1 MLVFFA
7 FLLCLAWGSV
17 STLFWIPEN
26 EIGRGYFQM
35 NALIVLGLLS
45 LAIAARWLHPFEPFG
60 SDPTVGAGALYLAF
74 GGAFLYYGAVWRESW
89 RWVRWPAALVLLSL
103 GWALWEIAPVLAR
116 AGRGLPAIAFLSV
129 LAMLSSALLLGWSL
143 ITMLLGHW
151 YLIAPKLTFRHLT
164 LFSWILLG
172 IVALRIVAVGVSLW
186 AASSAP
192 AVSEPTPW
200 RLLTD
205 FEGEAM
211 FFWVR
216 VLWGLAGPLL
226 LGLMALSCAR
236 KQANQSATGI
246 LYVLVVGSF
255 IGEITAYFLMLTTGV
270 PV

>member
-1 MLVFFA
+1 
-7 FLLCLAWGSV
+7 V
-17 STLFWIPEN
+17 STLFWIPEE

-45 LAIAARWLHPFEPFG
+45 LAIVARWLHPFEPFG
-60 SDPTVGAGALYLAF
+60 DDPGSGATALYLAF
-74 GGAFLYYGAVWRESW
+74 GGAFVYYMTVWKESW
-89 RWVRWPAALVLLSL
+89 RWVRWPAALVLVSL
-103 GWALWEIAPVLAR
+103 GWALWEIIPVLVR
-116 AGRGLPAIAFLSV
+116 EGQSLPAITL
-129 LAMLSSALLLGWSL
+129 LATIAVLSSALLLGWSL
-143 ITMLLGHW
+143 VTMLLGHW

-164 LFSWILLG
+164 VFSWVLVG
-172 IVALRIVAVGVSLW
+172 IVVLRIVAVGFSLW
-186 AASSAP
+186 SASSAP
-192 AVSEPTPW
+192 TVAEPTPW
-200 RLLTD
+200 RLLTG

-236 KQANQSATGI
+236 KQSNQSATGI